1 MGVAVRFMTVP
12 VYKKY
17 IIEFL
22 NQTTN
27 LRKGESRDRALTMV
41 GRSDIEEIE
50 IDDGN
55 IFDADDS
62 ASNLSEPRQLRRRK
76 SKQDSSKDPTEK
88 MEKLKI
94 TATTSRQK
102 KRLMD
107 KEREEFL
114 NEFDQTTSER
124 ERRKNQ
130 TKEKIRESTR
140 GRGKGRVYDD
150 KGILVSCKK
159 DLCDCM
165 DDTCPGCH
173 FPCPKCRSNKCGH
186 ECRQNRKWIFDCVEL
201 DGMPGS
207 LKENPYA
214 KEFQTPK

>member
-1 MGVAVRFMTVP
+1 
-12 VYKKY
+12 
-17 IIEFL
+17 
-22 NQTTN
+22 
-27 LRKGESRDRALTMV
+27 MV

-55 IFDADDS
+55 ISFDADDS

-76 SKQDSSKDPTEK
+76 SKQDSSKDPIEK

-114 NEFDQTTSER
+114 NEFDQSTSER

-140 GRGKGRVYDD
+140 GRY
-150 KGILVSCKK
+150 
-159 DLCDCM
+159 
-165 DDTCPGCH
+165 
-173 FPCPKCRSNKCGH
+173 
-186 ECRQNRKWIFDCVEL
+186 
-201 DGMPGS
+201 
-207 LKENPYA
+207 
-214 KEFQTPK
+214 